1 MIKVGFQGEPG
12 AYSEIAAARVGEPVP
27 MRTFEDVFKAIE
39 RGDVECGA
47 LPLENS
53 LGGTI
58 HDNYDLMLS
67 YPVEILAETYVRIEH
82 CLLGL
87 PGSSLAAARQV
98 LSHPQGLAQCA
109 GFISANPRLE
119 PVATYDTAGSAKM
132 IKEGGDLTRLAI
144 ASERAAR
151 VYGLEVLE
159 RGIALRLDN
168 YTRFALL
175 GQRNADRAR
184 YGLPKEA
191 RKVSI
196 AFALAHE
203 TGSLFHALSV
213 FALRGINLT
222 KIESRPL
229 RDRPFEYLFY
239 MDFNL
244 PETPDAVERA
254 LSHLGEITRMLV
266 RLGSYGTLGDT
277 PLCY

>member
-27 MRTFEDVFKAIE
+27 MRTFEDVFRAIE
-39 RGDVECGA
+39 NGDVECGA

-58 HDNYDLMLS
+58 YDNYDLMLR
-67 YPVEILAETYVRIEH
+67 YPVEILAETYVKIEH

-87 PGSSLAAARQV
+87 PGSSLATARQV

-109 GFISANPRLE
+109 GFISANSLE

-132 IKEGGDLTRLAI
+132 IKEGGDWTRLAI

-151 VYGLEVLE
+151 VYGLEILE
-159 RGIALRLDN
+159 RGITRHDN

-184 YGLPKEA
+184 YGLPTQA
-191 RKVSI
+191 RKASI

-229 RDRPFEYLFY
+229 HDRPFEYLFY
-239 MDFNL
+239 LDFSL
-244 PETPDAVERA
+244 PETLDVVERA

-266 RLGSYGTLGDT
+266 RLGYYGTLGDT
-277 PLCY
+277 PLCCG